1 MNPAEFAISSGE
13 AVLFWIFAP
22 LMVAGAL
29 ALLFARRTVHIAVSI
44 AGVMV
49 GLAVMY
55 IANEAQFLGV
65 AQIVVYTGAVMM
77 LFVFVIMLIG
87 VDATESLKET
97 ISGQRMVAAIAGL
110 GLAVL
115 LGAVFTR
122 SALPAPVG
130 LAEAN
135 LDTNP
140 VGVARII
147 FSDFVFPFELTGAL
161 LITAAVGALTLTHRA
176 RLGAKTGQKQLA
188 TAKMKAYGAGAG
200 SSLITNRPGPGVY
213 ARHNSADMPAVDA
226 AGDPVQDS
234 VTTVLRIREQEQ
246 HLPSPAELA
255 DAGGPYGAASDA
267 DHDADA
273 DAGADHGADHGA
285 DADHDSDVDADAGPK
300 EIEK

>member
-1 MNPAEFAISSGE
+1 MNEVTISTGE
-13 AVLFWIFAP
+13 AVLFWVLAP
-22 LMVAGAL
+22 LMVLGAL
-29 ALLFARRTVHIAVSI
+29 SLLFARRTVHIAVSI

-55 IANEAQFLGV
+55 IANEATFLGV
-65 AQIVVYTGAVMM
+65 AQVVVYTGAVMM

-87 VDATESLKET
+87 VDSTESLKET
-97 ISGQRMVAAIAGL
+97 INGQRWLAAVTGL
-110 GLAVL
+110 GLALL
-115 LGAVFTR
+115 LGGVVAR
-122 SALPAPVG
+122 AALPDPVG
-130 LAEAN
+130 LAAAN
-135 LDTNP
+135 ADSNP

-188 TAKMKAYGAGAG
+188 AAKMKAYGAGAG

-226 AGDPVQDS
+226 AGDPVDDS

-246 HLPSPAELA
+246 DLPDAAEFA
-255 DAGGPYGAASDA
+255 EAGGPYQLDQDSSEPQSDDPDEPRA
-267 DHDADA
+267 TA
-273 DAGADHGADHGA
+273 
-285 DADHDSDVDADAGPK
+285 K